1 MPTFQH
7 PLAPPTLSGNVVSLD
22 LLLQNPSR
30 VNRFIQAVTLQKFA
44 FPQLFADGGSI
55 SGGAVIYDQADINQ
69 LYPTNFPEPVA
80 PGAEFVIIQD
90 ARVAPKVALVAKWGG
105 KVFITDEARDR
116 NDLLLWNRAMRKVA
130 NAMVRT
136 IDAVAVAAIN
146 AELTARP
153 ALSIA
158 GHSWSAVVT
167 NGATPTNT
175 RSWPHADFAAV
186 MGTFDTDELGEKPDT
201 LLINTLDDIQLG
213 IIYGIEGKRA
223 MLDSFGLT
231 EFVSNRVT
239 AGAPIVATRGG
250 VGEYKTEKPLGTET
264 WREPETERTWVQ
276 TSVRNVFYVTNP
288 FAMKRI
294 TGVA

>member
-1 MPTFQH
+1 MPFSH
-7 PLAPPTLSGNVVSLD
+7 PLAPPTLSGNNVTLD
-22 LLLQNPSR
+22 LLLNSPTR
-30 VNRFIQAVTLQKFA
+30 VNRFIQAISLQRFA
-44 FPQLFADGGSI
+44 FPQLFADAGSI

-69 LYPTNFPEPVA
+69 LYPLNFPEVVQA
-80 PGAEFVIIQD
+80 GMEFPIIND
-90 ARVAPKVALVAKWGG
+90 ARVSPKVAAVAKWGG
-105 KVFITDEARDR
+105 KIFITDEARDR
-116 NDLLLWNRAMRKVA
+116 NDLLLWNRAMRKVS

-136 IDAVAVAAIN
+136 LDSVAVAAIN
-146 AELTARP
+146 AELAAR
-153 ALSIA
+153 AGLSIA

-175 RSWPHADFAAV
+175 RSWPHADIATV
-186 MGTFDTDELGEKPDT
+186 MGTFDTDELGEKPDVI
-201 LLINTLDDIQLG
+201 LLNTLDSIQLG
-213 IIYGIEGKRA
+213 IIYGQLGKEA
-223 MLDSFGLT
+223 MLGSFGLT
-231 EFVSNRVT
+231 EFVSPRVT
-239 AGAPIVATRGG
+239 AGAPIVATRGQ

>member
-7 PLAPPTLSGNVVSLD
+7 PLAPPTLSGNNVTLD
-22 LLLQNPSR
+22 LLLNQPTR
-30 VNRFIQAVTLQKFA
+30 VNRFIQAVSLQRFA
-44 FPQLFADGGSI
+44 FPQLFSDGGAV

-69 LYPTNFPEPVA
+69 LYPVNFPEVVQA
-80 PGAEFVIIQD
+80 GAEFPIIQD
-90 ARVAPKVALVAKWGG
+90 ARVVPKVATVAKWGG

-136 IDAVAVAAIN
+136 IDSIAVAAIN

-153 ALSIA
+153 ALSVA

-175 RSWPHADFAAV
+175 RSWPHADIATV
-186 MGTFDTDELGEKPDT
+186 MGTFDTDELGESPDT
-201 LLINTLDDIQLG
+201 ILMNTLDDIQLG
-213 IIYGIEGKRA
+213 IIYGIQGKEA
-223 MLDSFGLT
+223 MLSSFGLT
-231 EFVSNRVT
+231 GFVSNRMT
-239 AGAPIVATRGG
+239 AGAPVIATRGG
-250 VGEYKTEKPLGTET
+250 VGEYRTEKPLGTET

-276 TSVRNVFYVTNP
+276 TSVRNVFFVTNP

>member
-1 MPTFQH
+1 MPAFQN
-7 PLAPPTLSGNVVSLD
+7 PLAPPTLSGNIVSLD
-22 LLLQNPSR
+22 LLLNNPSR
-30 VNRFIQAVTLQKFA
+30 VNRFIQAISLQKFA
-44 FPQLFADGGSI
+44 FPQLFADAGTV

-69 LYPTNFPEPVA
+69 LYPANMPEPVA
-80 PGAEFVIIQD
+80 PGMEFPIISD
-90 ARVAPKVALVAKWGG
+90 ARVSPKVATVAKWGG
-105 KVFITDEARDR
+105 KIFITDEARDR

-130 NAMVRT
+130 NAMVKT
-136 IDAVAVAAIN
+136 IDQIALAAIN

-175 RSWPHADFAAV
+175 RSWPHADIAAV

-213 IIYGIEGKRA
+213 IIYGVQGKQA

-231 EFVSNRVT
+231 EFVSNRVA
-239 AGAPIVATRGG
+239 AGSPIIATSQQ
-250 VGEYKTEKPLGTET
+250 VGEYKTEKPLGTVT
-264 WREPETERTWVQ
+264 FREDQTERTWVQ

-288 FAMKRI
+288 FAMKRL

>member
-1 MPTFQH
+1 MPSYSY
-7 PLAPPTLSGNVVSLD
+7 PLAPPTLSGNNITLD
-22 LLLQNPSR
+22 LLLQQPSR
-30 VNRFIQAVTLQKFA
+30 VNRFIQAVSLQKFA
-44 FPQLFADGGSI
+44 FPQLFADGGSVKA
-55 SGGAVIYDQADINQ
+55 GAVVYDQADTNQ
-69 LYPTNFPEPVA
+69 LYPTNMPEVVA
-80 PGAEFVIIQD
+80 PGQEFPLIQD
-90 ARVAPKVALVAKWGG
+90 ARVTPKVAVVAKWGG

-116 NDLLLWNRAMRKVA
+116 NDQLLFARSMRKVA
-130 NAMVRT
+130 NAMVKT
-136 IDAVAVAAIN
+136 IDAIAVAAIN

-175 RSWPHADFAAV
+175 RSWPHADIAAV

-201 LLINTLDDIQLG
+201 ILLNTLDDIQLG
-213 IIYGIEGKRA
+213 IIYGVEGKRA
-223 MLDSFGLT
+223 MLQSFGLT
-231 EFVSNRVT
+231 EFVSNRIT
-239 AGAPIVATRGG
+239 AGAPVIATKGG

-276 TSVRNVFYVTNP
+276 TGVRNVFYVTNP

>member
-1 MPTFQH
+1 MPAFQH
-7 PLAPPTLSGNVVSLD
+7 PLAAPTLAGNVVSLD
-22 LLLQNPSR
+22 LLLNNPSR
-30 VNRFIQAVTLQKFA
+30 VNRFIQAISLQKFA

-55 SGGAVIYDQADINQ
+55 SGGAVIYDQADVNQ
-69 LYPTNFPEPVA
+69 LYPLNNPEPVA
-80 PGAEFVIIQD
+80 PGAEFPIISD
-90 ARVAPKVALVAKWGG
+90 ARVAPKVATVAKWGG
-105 KVFITDEARDR
+105 KIFITDEARDR
-116 NDLLLWNRAMRKVA
+116 NDVLLWNRAMRKVA
-130 NAMVRT
+130 NAMVKT
-136 IDAVAVAAIN
+136 IDAIALQAIT

-158 GHSWSAVVT
+158 GNSWSAVVT

-175 RSWPHADFAAV
+175 RLWPHANLATV
-186 MGTFDTDELGEKPDT
+186 LGTFDTDELGERPNI

-239 AGAPIVATRGG
+239 AGAPIVATAGQ
-250 VGEYKTEKPLGTET
+250 VGEYKTEKPLGTVT
-264 WREPETERTWVQ
+264 WREEQTERTWVQ

-288 FAMKRI
+288 FAMKRL